1 MGKNRK
7 TRQRKKVSRPK
18 RVYRQSVSPWHVYM
32 IECLNGALYTGITN
46 DLEKRLKTH
55 QIGKGAK
62 YTKVFGVRGMVYNE
76 EVGPRVEA
84 MKREREIKHWSRERK
99 LILINK

>member
-1 MGKNRK
+1 MGQNRK
-7 TRQRKKVSRPK
+7 TRQRKKVSRSK
-18 RVYRQSVSPWHVYM
+18 RVYHQSVSPWHVYM

-46 DLEKRLKTH
+46 DLAKRFVAH

-62 YTKVFGVRGMVYNE
+62 YTKVFGVRRMVYNE

-84 MKREREIKHWSRERK
+84 MKREREIKRWPRK
-99 LILINK
+99 KKLALINK